1 MNRFATA
8 AATAVLA
15 GTCIATAPYTI
26 AHAGTVTAPHRTR
39 VSCARQVT
47 VIDRAQNGTAGAS
60 QLSAAGLPE
69 LARAA
74 RAAVTLAGARYYGVA
89 LEASSAAISLGRG
102 HCAGGPA
109 AFPWWLEWGGTSDRD
124 HGQPCVVVWGDN
136 GTSHR
141 NGTSAE
147 VCAGR
152 TAYAS

>member
-1 MNRFATA
+1 MKIRDFA
-8 AATAVLA
+8 AAMTVTLA
-15 GTCIATAPYTI
+15 AIAGSCGVAN
-26 AHAGTVTAPHRTR
+26 ASTVTAPHRTAL

-60 QLSAAGLPE
+60 QLSAVGLPE

-109 AFPWWLEWGGTSDRD
+109 ALPWWLTWGGTSDRD
-124 HGQPCVVVWGDN
+124 HGQPCVVVWG
-136 GTSHR
+136 GSGSTS
-141 NGTSAE
+141 TE
-147 VCAGR
+147 VCKAG
-152 TAYAS
+152 TAYVS